1 MSRGSARAWWVSF
14 LLVLLAGTAPVVDAQ
29 TALTPAEIS
38 AESITQQRAALESD
52 TSLAE
57 DTRSRALA
65 LYDRAL
71 STLDDA
77 AVMASR
83 VAALEALLKSAEE
96 RTATLRG
103 RLSVSPGVVGTADV
117 PSDASLERLQTL
129 VEERRTSLRVARD
142 DLREKEGIL
151 DGQAV
156 LGLSY
161 GDMIADL
168 EQRLRRTVEELQSS
182 SAQEAPAFSQARY
195 TFLLTRQ
202 RLLDSE
208 IALARLQQGNHD
220 TLVELYT
227 LERDVAAAEVA
238 RLQPQLDAFDALLQE
253 RRAEEARAATA
264 EAAATVLATADMPE
278 SVIALAEENTGLRGE
293 LEEIISLQGEIE
305 ERLRTT
311 EQATTR
317 IESEL
322 ARIQR
327 RIEVVG
333 PSEAI
338 GRVLRRRLER
348 SPGVEHFLRSGSER
362 ASEINR
368 ATDRRIDIEEAQ
380 WEHANLI
387 SEFDSTLAIAAPELE
402 RFDVGQLRT
411 QIEIL
416 LAARESTLE
425 ELQQEY
431 RRYIAKLSELDI
443 AESRLGVLVSEGVN
457 FLQQELFWIRNLPSF
472 SFADLGGLPGT
483 LGWLFMEEGWKR
495 GVDDG
500 AKKFSNHPVLSML
513 ALLAA
518 LVLIIIRTQTNRVLT
533 SLAAQTVRISTDKF
547 AHTLKAILY
556 TVAAALAWP
565 LLAFIAGWHMRAE
578 PFGADFSVVAGRSI
592 IYVAMYWFVLSL
604 LWRVLQPE
612 GLAGRHFRWESTV
625 TTDVAAGLRW
635 LAWVTVPAT
644 FVIAMTNLSGDVEH
658 IRSLGRP
665 ALVLLLLAIAVWVW
679 QSFGPASASAEH
691 LRRQRNV
698 RRRRLVKAFVF
709 PLFIALPVSLA
720 VASLLGHD
728 YTAVQLLQLSFSTVG
743 YLFGVWILGA
753 VLLRWFYVA
762 ERRLR
767 LQEALRRREEARAQ
781 EHVEEKADSDAIEI
795 EIPSVNY
802 KSLGR
807 QGRAIVQLAMLVTGV
822 LAIGL
827 LWGDLL
833 PAFGFL
839 TETQLPFSRTT
850 VVDGIEQAVPVT
862 TGIFVSGLLVLAGTL
877 FAARNLSGLLELT
890 LFSWLHLDPGKR
902 YALITLSRYLII
914 TVGVI
919 FTLSMIGLQWSKL
932 GWLIAAM
939 GVGLGFG
946 LQEIVANFVS
956 GIILL
961 LERPIRVGDLV
972 TVGDTTGTVAKIEIR
987 AATII
992 TLDRKELLVPNKEFI
1007 TGRVL
1012 NWTLSNEEHR
1022 LLINVGI
1029 AYGSDA
1035 GRAME
1040 LLMQAAR
1047 ENDTVLDEP
1056 RPEVA
1061 FDGFGDNALNLSL
1074 RAFIPSADSR
1084 LRIKTEVHQAI
1095 YNKLAEAGI
1104 TIAFP
1109 QRDVHLDASKPLEI
1123 KLSR

>member
-1 MSRGSARAWWVSF
+1 V
-14 LLVLLAGTAPVVDAQ
+14 VLIGTAPAVNAQ
-29 TALTPAEIS
+29 TVVAPAEVS
-38 AESITQQRAALESD
+38 VESITQQRAALESD

-57 DTRSRALA
+57 DTKSRALA

-71 STLDDA
+71 RTLDDA
-77 AVMASR
+77 AVMAAR
-83 VAALEALLKSAEE
+83 VAALEALLKSAQE
-96 RTATLRG
+96 RTATLRE
-103 RLSVSPGVVGTADV
+103 RLSVPPGVVGAADV
-117 PSDASLERLQTL
+117 PSDASLQRLQVL
-129 VEERRTSLRVARD
+129 VDGRRTSLRIAQD
-142 DLREKEGIL
+142 DVREKEDTL
-151 DGQAV
+151 NGQTN

-168 EQRLRRTVEELQSS
+168 EQRLRRTLEELQSS
-182 SAQEAPAFSQARY
+182 SAQVAPEFSEARY

-220 TLVELYT
+220 ILVELYT

-238 RLQPQLDAFDALLQE
+238 RLQPQLDALDALLRE

-264 EAAATVLATADMPE
+264 EAAATVLAAADMPE
-278 SVIALAEENTGLRGE
+278 SVIALAEENTRLRAEFEGV
-293 LEEIISLQGEIE
+293 ISSQGEIE
-305 ERLRTT
+305 ERLRITQQT
-311 EQATTR
+311 TTR

-322 ARIQR
+322 DRIKR

-338 GRVLRRRLER
+338 GRVLRRRLQGAPRIED
-348 SPGVEHFLRSGSER
+348 FLRSGSER
-362 ASEINR
+362 AGEIDR
-368 ATDRRIDIEEAQ
+368 ATDRRVDIEETQ
-380 WEHANLI
+380 YEHAYVK
-387 SEFDSTLAIAAPELE
+387 SELDSTLAAAVSEPE
-402 RFDVGQLRT
+402 RFDVDQLRT

-416 LAARESTLE
+416 MTARESTLE
-425 ELQQEY
+425 DLQQEY
-431 RRYIAKLSELDI
+431 RRYIAKLSELDV
-443 AESRLGVLVSEGVN
+443 AESRLRVLVSEGID
-457 FLQQELFWIRNLPSF
+457 FLQQELFWIRNLPRF
-472 SFADLGGLPGT
+472 SFADLAGLPRT

-495 GVDDG
+495 GVDD
-500 AKKFSNHPVLSML
+500 AIKKFSNHPVLSML

-518 LVLIIIRTQTNRVLT
+518 LVLIIMRTKTNRVLT

-565 LLAFIAGWHMRAE
+565 LLAFIVGWSTRAA

-592 IYVAMYWFVLSL
+592 IYAAVYWFVLSL

-612 GLAGRHFRWESTV
+612 GLASRHFRWASPV
-625 TTDVAAGLRW
+625 TTEVAAGLRW

-644 FVIAMTNLSGDVEH
+644 FVIAMTNLSGDIEH

-665 ALVLLLLAIAVWVW
+665 VLVLELMAITIWTW
-679 QSFGPASASAEH
+679 RSFGPASVFAEH
-691 LRRQRNV
+691 FRGQRNA
-698 RRRRLVKAFVF
+698 RWPGLVKTFVV
-709 PLFIALPVSLA
+709 PLSILYPISLA

-728 YTAVQLLQLSFSTVG
+728 YTAVLLLQLLFSTAG
-743 YLFGVWILGA
+743 YLFGVWVLGA

-767 LQEALRRREEARAQ
+767 LQEALRRREEMRAQ
-781 EHVEEKADSDAIEI
+781 EDVEEKADSDAIEI

-839 TETQLPFSRTT
+839 TETELPFSRTT
-850 VVDGIEQAVPVT
+850 IIDGVEQVVPVT
-862 TGIFVSGLLVLAGTL
+862 TGLFASGLLVLAGTL
-877 FAARNLSGLLELT
+877 FAARNLPGLLELT
-890 LFSWLHLDPGKR
+890 LFSWLHLDSGKR

-914 TVGVI
+914 TVGIV

-1022 LLINVGI
+1022 LLVNVGI

-1040 LLMQAAR
+1040 LLMQAAS
-1047 ENDTVLDEP
+1047 ENDSVLDEP
-1056 RPEVA
+1056 SPEVA

-1074 RAFIPSADSR
+1074 RAFIPSAGSR
-1084 LRIKTEVHQAI
+1084 LRIKTELHQAI

-1109 QRDVHLDASKPLEI
+1109 QRDVHLDASKPLEV
-1123 KLSR
+1123 KLTPQGGP